1 MQIET
6 QNNNL
11 VKVDKVS
18 ELIGIKKQDLV
29 EMALL
34 LYLDNSSKYLEL
46 KQEIKEWDFISDEAL
61 INFEKLLINK
71 YYGKR

>member
-61 INFEKLLINK
+61 INFEKEI
-71 YYGKR
+71 